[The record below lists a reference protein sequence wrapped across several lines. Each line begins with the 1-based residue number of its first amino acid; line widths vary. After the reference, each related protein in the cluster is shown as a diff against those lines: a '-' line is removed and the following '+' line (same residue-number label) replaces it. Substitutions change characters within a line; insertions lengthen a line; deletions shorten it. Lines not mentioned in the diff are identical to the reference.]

1 MARTKNIWLVFKI
14 AINDR
19 PFLLLKI
26 FFSKIFLSE
35 EIEELFIVQ
44 QFFGGVMDCCFG

>member
-19 PFLLLKI
+19 TFLLLKT
-26 FFSKIFLSE
+26 FFSKTFPNE
-35 EIEELFIVQ
+35 EIEELFVVR
-44 QFFGGVMDCCFG
+44 QFFGE

>member
-19 PFLLLKI
+19 TFLLLKA
-26 FFSKIFLSE
+26 FFSKTFLN
-35 EIEELFIVQ
+35 EELRNCSLYDSFLVE
-44 QFFGGVMDCCFG
+44 